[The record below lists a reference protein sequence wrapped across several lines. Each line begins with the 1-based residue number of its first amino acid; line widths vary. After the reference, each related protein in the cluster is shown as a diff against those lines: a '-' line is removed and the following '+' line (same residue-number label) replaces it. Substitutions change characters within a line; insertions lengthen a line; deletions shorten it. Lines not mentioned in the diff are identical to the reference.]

1 MEPVLIDA
9 RKAREFV
16 SVAAFI
22 ATDELRSADY
32 RRGAEDVVKTLRLYL
47 DALIDDPA
55 GDRKVAA

>member
-1 MEPVLIDA
+1 MEPILIDA

-16 SVAAFI
+16 NVAAFI
-22 ATDELRSADY
+22 AADELRSADY
-32 RRGAEDVVKTLRLYL
+32 RRGAEDVVKTMRLYL